1 MANISSLLDIIKN
14 SIYGRD
20 MRSALHD
27 SIEAVNED
35 VDKLFEDN
43 TTVKKKLDELGEKTS
58 DNNFTDAYKTELD
71 NLPTEL
77 DKKVDKTD
85 YAGQNKAGLVK
96 IAMDL
101 SRTAIEMDESNYITI
116 IPANPGEIMTRFT
129 NKPITPQNMNYA
141 VKAALSDSQRIS
153 DMTVGEKAN
162 ARDVISAVGFTDYA
176 TAESGGVVKV
186 SEIYGTNIK
195 DGKLSLIPATNA
207 DISQRL
213 PKYHPI
219 IPSNLDYAVRSV
231 RPNVISSYNADISA
245 VNTIYRL
252 GSQQT
257 LPLDLPGLAQYGDFI
272 QVDFYSGKT
281 PTNLT
286 ITCPGGSLS
295 DIDLIPEAN
304 TMYSLYFDWG
314 LVYCEFDESGNILAQ
329 VPGWRFS
336 YAAYPHEEV

>member
-1 MANISSLLDIIKN
+1 MELKAVLSASGEMTGAVGVAKGEDGKTPVKGVDYFTAAEIAEIIN
-14 SIYGRD
+14 
-20 MRSALHD
+20 
-27 SIEAVNED
+27 
-35 VDKLFEDN
+35 
-43 TTVKKKLDELGEKTS
+43 
-58 DNNFTDAYKTELD
+58 
-71 NLPTEL
+71 
-77 DKKVDKTD
+77 
-85 YAGQNKAGLVK
+85 
-96 IAMDL
+96 
-101 SRTAIEMDESNYITI
+101 
-116 IPANPGEIMTRFT
+116 
-129 NKPITPQNMNYA
+129 
-141 VKAALSDSQRIS
+141 AALA
-153 DMTVGEKAN
+153 KADTKYV
-162 ARDVISAVGFTDYA
+162 AQLTGKGLSANDYTDTDKAEVAKIKDKVGFTDYA

-195 DGKLSLIPATNA
+195 DGKLSLIPATND

-272 QVDFYSGKT
+272 QVDFYSGKI

-304 TMYSLYFDWG
+304 TMYSLYFDFG
-314 LVYCEFDESGNILAQ
+314 TMYVSEKNDSGAIAIDI
-329 VPGWRFS
+329 GWRFS

>member
-35 VDKLFEDN
+35 
-43 TTVKKKLDELGEKTS
+43 
-58 DNNFTDAYKTELD
+58 
-71 NLPTEL
+71 L

-195 DGKLSLIPATNA
+195 DGKLSLIPATNT

-213 PKYHPI
+213 PTYHPI

-314 LVYCEFDESGNILAQ
+314 LVCCVFDESGNILAQ
-329 VPGWRFS
+329 ITGWRFS